1 MWYIL
6 IWDIFLV
13 SYLLLMP
20 DGSGRLLE
28 KNSSRDVLEKR
39 TAGGRRILFILV
51 SFDANLSTI
60 RLSFKRCKRNCADH
74 ENFLTSN
81 CRPHLKNVCPSA
93 PWEDSSE
100 VQNHDL
106 CSLLILFIEQEW
118 KAFVYFKSPG
128 GWSIFGLSSGF
139 TKSATSRPWDHS
151 RFRQG
156 RC

>member
-1 MWYIL
+1 ML
-6 IWDIFLV
+6 
-13 SYLLLMP
+13 

-60 RLSFKRCKRNCADH
+60 RPSFKRCKRNCADH

-106 CSLLILFIEQEW
+106 CSLNFINRTGMKSIRLFQKSRRLIHLRSFQWIYKECDKQAVRSFKIPTRKML
-118 KAFVYFKSPG
+118 KALHGK
-128 GWSIFGLSSGF
+128 
-139 TKSATSRPWDHS
+139 
-151 RFRQG
+151 
-156 RC
+156 